1 MSKTILIVDDS
12 GYSRSTIK
20 GILVNAGYQVIGEA
34 KDGVEALDKRV
45 ELDPDLVTLDNILPD
60 MTGLEILRAL
70 KEQGILPTVI
80 MVSAVGQQSAIQEGL
95 DLGIKAYITKPFD
108 PNELLEEVK
117 KSFTTSG

>member
-34 KDGVEALDKRV
+34 KDGVEALDKIV

-70 KEQGILPTVI
+70 K
-80 MVSAVGQQSAIQEGL
+80 
-95 DLGIKAYITKPFD
+95 
-108 PNELLEEVK
+108 
-117 KSFTTSG
+117 

>member
-34 KDGVEALDKRV
+34 KDGVEALDKIV

-70 KEQGILPTVI
+70 KEQGISRTVI

-108 PNELLEEVK
+108 PKELLDEVK
-117 KSFTTSG
+117 KSFAISD